1 MKKYISILFLLLF
14 CCSNL
19 IIAQFDKPSKVEK
32 KVPVENSIKTPVD
45 NTIKTFPTKSLP
57 TIVTTFNPA
66 TVKLCIDRPAHNI
79 NLPDRNFSAVKSLPK
94 INSDGSYSRVG
105 VTRQP
110 LAGETNKMWD
120 PGQIITVFLSPI
132 NGSDFIRDKVKQYA
146 REWEKIGNIKFDFNS
161 TINSANIKV
170 SFSSDNRS
178 WSWVGKEVLDNAFR
192 AYTMHYGMFDGG
204 TSEDEFKRV
213 IMHEFGHALGFIH
226 EHQSPAAGIQWDKEK
241 VYAVFGGPPNNW
253 TRGDVD
259 FNIFTKYSRTN
270 TNFSAYDPLSIMHYS
285 FPAELTTNGVGSPSN
300 VDFSAIDRQYTAAL
314 YPFPVTPSNATGT
327 LRTGDDCDLVDF
339 VVEYNAVA
347 SDKIEFTMDLGEY
360 SSKKVTWWKQIA
372 IPLNGG
378 RENLLWVQNHSLIAS
393 ENKPGASVL
402 LNVADID
409 FGKSIA
415 FWKAKILGVHTLL
428 GFRWDVLPALKGGC
442 RVRLVWKKDSCA

>member
-1 MKKYISILFLLLF
+1 MKKNVTILLLF
-14 CCSNL
+14 IFCGNMM
-19 IIAQFDKPSKVEK
+19 IAQ
-32 KVPVENSIKTPVD
+32 PVKTVKTVKTAPVVNTIKTPAD
-45 NTIKTFPTKSLP
+45 NTIKTFPIKSLP
-57 TIVTTFNPA
+57 AVTTTFNPA
-66 TVKLCIDRPAHNI
+66 TVKICIDRPAHNI
-79 NLPDRNFSAVKSLPK
+79 SLPDRNFSAVKQPPK

-120 PGQIITVFLSPI
+120 PGQTITVFLSPN

-146 REWEKIGNIKFDFNS
+146 REWEKIANIKFDFNG
-161 TINSANIKV
+161 TFNSANIKV
-170 SFSSDNRS
+170 SFGSDNRS
-178 WSWVGKEVLDNAFR
+178 WSWVGREVLDNAFR
-192 AYTMHYGMFDGG
+192 AYTMHYGMFDGS
-204 TSEDEFKRV
+204 TRESEFKSV

-241 VYAVFGGPPNNW
+241 VYEVFGGPPNNW
-253 TRGDVD
+253 NRGEVD

-270 TNFSAYDPLSIMHYS
+270 TNYSAYDPFSIMHYS
-285 FPAELTTNGVGSPSN
+285 FSADLTTNGVGSPDN
-300 VDFSAIDRQYTAAL
+300 LDFSVTDRQYAGAL
-314 YPFPVTPSNATGT
+314 YPFPVAPSNATGT

-347 SDKIEFTMDLGEY
+347 SDKIEFSMELGEY

-372 IPLNGG
+372 IPLNGS

-393 ENKPGASVL
+393 ENRTSASVQ
-402 LNVADID
+402 LNVSDID
-409 FGKSIA
+409 FAKSIA
-415 FWKAKILGVHTLL
+415 FWKAKFLGVHTLL

-442 RVRLVWKKDSCA
+442 RVRLVWKKDVCG